1 MKDVY
6 GNIIYI
12 GKSKSLKSRV
22 RSYFNTQHKWKKIE
36 RMVFHIDD
44 IDFIVTDTHLE
55 AQILECA
62 LIKKLKPIYNAQF
75 KNHEKYIYLK
85 IEESSRFKPIKV
97 VRDRDGENCFGP
109 YRSKNML
116 PEAIKVF
123 ENIYPIIKSGD
134 TYEFD
139 YKVLPQAM
147 KEDVFK
153 RNRESLVE
161 IFTRKEYMLEF
172 LTQIENKMTEA
183 AMELQFERASTYRDI
198 HYYIKYLYDYDTKK
212 INHLN
217 ERNLLMGEKI
227 EDGYKIF
234 YISDGS
240 IMLKRKYKEVTRKAI
255 EEFVVQAKELE
266 NRIVDI
272 KNEKRDLDFKYI
284 INTEIQ
290 DRTSKAIL
298 FLNGDYEVDNFIN
311 DIMEIN

>member
-12 GKSKSLKSRV
+12 GKSKSLRSRV
-22 RSYFNTQHKWKKIE
+22 KSYFNTQHKWKKIE
-36 RMVFHIDD
+36 RMVFHIHD

-62 LIKKLKPIYNAQF
+62 LIKKLKPIYNSQF

-85 IEESSRFKPIKV
+85 IEKSSRSKPIKV
-97 VRDRDGENCFGP
+97 IREREGENCFGP

-123 ENIYPIIKSGD
+123 ENIYPIIKCED

-139 YKVLPQAM
+139 YKVLPPTM
-147 KEDVFK
+147 KEDTFQ
-153 RNRESLVE
+153 RNMESLIE
-161 IFTRKEYMLEF
+161 IFSRKECMLQF
-172 LTQIENKMTEA
+172 LIEIEKKMQESA
-183 AMELQFERASTYRDI
+183 LELQFERASTYRDI

-212 INHLN
+212 INHLSQKQV
-217 ERNLLMGEKI
+217 LMGERI

-234 YISDGS
+234 YISNGS
-240 IMLKRKYKEVTRKAI
+240 IISKRKYEEITRKII
-255 EEFVVQAKELE
+255 EEFLVQAKELE
-266 NRIVDI
+266 DKVVEI
-272 KNEKRDLDFKYI
+272 KNEKRNLDFKYI

-290 DRTSKAIL
+290 DQASKTVL
-298 FLNGDYEVDNFIN
+298 FLTDNYNVDEFIN
-311 DIMEIN
+311 DLMEID